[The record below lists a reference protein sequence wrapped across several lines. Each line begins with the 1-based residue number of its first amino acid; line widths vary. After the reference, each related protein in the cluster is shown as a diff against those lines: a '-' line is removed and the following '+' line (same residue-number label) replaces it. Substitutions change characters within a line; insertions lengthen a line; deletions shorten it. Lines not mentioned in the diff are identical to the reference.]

1 MKLIV
6 KDRRIE
12 QREVKRFLYRNH
24 KQVKNGFSPR
34 MQFAESTKSAIL
46 TSYTFVMNKE
56 IDEFAQSMPRISTVV
71 MKYEKDLV
79 SRGICWSCNH
89 SQCLTSSLQI
99 CWTII
104 STVSQIKRSRQSRVY
119 MVIHLF
125 VAIFART
132 EEHGVAATRSKV
144 DQIGHCLSVQ
154 CAQDRFD
161 GWKVPLSARFLE
173 NCKRFHSLRLLKFG
187 KEFIKAYS
195 DEIQSAADSIMYKIP
210 WENRKVSIFPFVS
223 NV

>member
-79 SRGICWSCNH
+79 SRGICWSCNP

-132 EEHGVAATRSKV
+132 EEHGVAAAGSEV
-144 DQIGHCLSVQ
+144 DEVGHGLSVQ
-154 CAQDRFD
+154 SVQDGFD
-161 GWKVPLSARFLE
+161 SRKI
-173 NCKRFHSLRLLKFG
+173 SLGAGLLQDCERLHTLCLLRT
-187 KEFIKAYS
+187 I
-195 DEIQSAADSIMYKIP
+195 I
-210 WENRKVSIFPFVS
+210 
-223 NV
+223 